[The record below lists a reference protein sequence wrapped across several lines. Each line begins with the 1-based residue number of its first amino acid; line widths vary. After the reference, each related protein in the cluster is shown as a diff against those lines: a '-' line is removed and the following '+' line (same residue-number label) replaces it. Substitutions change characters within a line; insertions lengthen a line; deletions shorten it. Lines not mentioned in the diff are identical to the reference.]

1 MAKTKIEFVCRECG
15 SSHHQWAGQ
24 CLDCKE
30 WNTLE
35 EVVISQATS
44 SKPESLKDLPS
55 SKVQNLSEIKSQNN
69 HRLSTGLSELDRTL
83 GGGLVDGSVVLIGG
97 DPGIGKSTL
106 ILQAIAAI
114 NASSTTLYVSGE
126 ESAEQ
131 VSDRAIRLGIKED
144 ILFIGETHLEKI
156 IKISKDTRPKV
167 IVIDSIQTMVTDLS
181 NSAPGSVTQVR
192 DCAAQLTQYA
202 KQTNTILLMI
212 GHVTKGGA
220 LAGPRILEHMVD
232 AVLYFEGDAGGRY
245 RIIRAVKNRFGAVNE
260 ISVFAMGE
268 KGLQQVSNPSSIFLS
283 NQENP
288 SSGSMVMVTREA
300 TRPLLVEIQALVDQA
315 NGTPKRVSVG
325 LDQNRLSLQLAIL
338 HKHSGIATFDQ
349 DVFINVVG
357 GIKVSETASDLV
369 VMLAIVSSLRDKVI
383 PSKWI
388 AFGEVGLTGEVRPVY
403 NSMERLSEAQKQ
415 GFEVAIIPKGNAPK
429 KPIKGMKVVTV
440 GYLIPSN
447 SVFTREQLVFYRSMP
462 F

>member
-1 MAKTKIEFVCRECG
+1 MAKTKVEFVCRECG
-15 SSHHQWAGQ
+15 ASHHQWAGQ

-35 EVVISQATS
+35 EIVISQATS
-44 SKPESLKDLPS
+44 SKPESLKDLPA
-55 SKVQNLSEIKSQNN
+55 SKVQNLTEIKAQNKD
-69 HRLSTGLSELDRTL
+69 RLSTGLSELDRTL

-106 ILQAIAAI
+106 ILQALAKL
-114 NASSTTLYVSGE
+114 NSDNTTLYVSGE

-131 VSDRAIRLGIKED
+131 VSERAIRLGIKED

-156 IKISKDTRPKV
+156 IKLSKDVKPKV

-181 NSAPGSVTQVR
+181 ASAPGSVTQVR
-192 DCAAQLTQYA
+192 DCAAQLTQFA

-300 TRPLLVEIQALVDQA
+300 TRPLLVEIQALVDQS

-325 LDQNRLSLQLAIL
+325 LDQNRLALQLAIL

-369 VMLAIVSSLRDKVI
+369 VMLSIVSSLRDKVI

-403 NSMERLSEAQKQ
+403 NAQERLSEAQKQ
-415 GFEVAIIPKGNAPK
+415 GFELAIIPKGNEPK
-429 KPIKGMKVVTV
+429 KPIKGMQVIPI
-440 GYLIPSN
+440 GYLYQAIQYLLEN
-447 SVFTREQLVFYRSMP
+447 S
-462 F
+462 

>member
-1 MAKTKIEFVCRECG
+1 MAKNKIEFVCRDCG
-15 SSHHQWAGQ
+15 ASHFQWAGQ
-24 CLDCKE
+24 CLECKA

-35 EVVISQATS
+35 EIIITQVTS
-44 SKPESLKDLPS
+44 SRPESLKDLPA
-55 SKVQNLSEIKSQNN
+55 SKVQNLSEIKSQNKN
-69 HRLSTGLSELDRTL
+69 RLSTGLSELDRTL

-106 ILQAIAAI
+106 ILQALAAV
-114 NASSTTLYVSGE
+114 NSLNTTLYISGE

-131 VSDRAIRLGIKED
+131 VSERATRLGIKED
-144 ILFIGETHLEKI
+144 ILFISETHLEKI
-156 IKISKDTRPKV
+156 LKLSKDVKPKV
-167 IVIDSIQTMVTDLS
+167 IVIDSIQTMATDLS
-181 NSAPGSVTQVR
+181 ASAPGSVTQVR

-202 KQTNTILLMI
+202 KQTKTILLMI

-232 AVLYFEGDAGGRY
+232 AVLYFEGDPGGRY
-245 RIIRAVKNRFGAVNE
+245 RIVRAVKNRFGAVNE
-260 ISVFAMGE
+260 ISVFAMSE
-268 KGLQQVSNPSSIFLS
+268 RGLQQVSNPSSIFLS

-300 TRPLLVEIQALVDQA
+300 TRPLLIEIQALVDQS
-315 NGTPKRVSVG
+315 NGNPKRVSVG

-349 DVFINVVG
+349 DVFVNVVG

-369 VMLAIVSSLRDKVI
+369 VMMAIVSSLRDKVI

-388 AFGEVGLTGEVRPVY
+388 AFGEVGLTGEVRPVF
-403 NSMERLSEAQKQ
+403 NAMERLSEAQKQ
-415 GFEVAIIPKGNAPK
+415 GFEVAIIPKGNSPK
-429 KPIKGMKVVTV
+429 KTIKGIKIISV
-440 GYLIPSN
+440 GYLYQAIQYLLEN
-447 SVFTREQLVFYRSMP
+447 S
-462 F
+462 

>member
-15 SSHHQWAGQ
+15 ASHHQWAGQ

-35 EVVISQATS
+35 EIVISQAAS
-44 SKPESLKDLPS
+44 SKSEILKDLPA
-55 SKVQNLSEIKSQNN
+55 SKVQNLSEITAQNKE
-69 HRLSTGLSELDRTL
+69 RLSTGLSELDRTL

-106 ILQAIAAI
+106 ILQALAVI
-114 NASSTTLYVSGE
+114 NSTNSTLYVSGE

-131 VSDRAIRLGIKED
+131 VSERAIRLEIKED
-144 ILFIGETHLEKI
+144 ILFISETHLEKI
-156 IKISKDTRPKV
+156 LKLSKDVQPKV
-167 IVIDSIQTMVTDLS
+167 IVIDSIQTMVTDIS
-181 NSAPGSVTQVR
+181 TSAPGSVTQVR

-202 KQTNTILLMI
+202 KQTNTVLLLI

-232 AVLYFEGDAGGRY
+232 AVLYFEGDPGGRY
-245 RIIRAVKNRFGAVNE
+245 RIIRAVKNRFGSVNE

-268 KGLQQVSNPSSIFLS
+268 KGLQQISNPSSIFLS

-315 NGTPKRVSVG
+315 NGSPKRVSVG

-338 HKHSGIATFDQ
+338 HKHSGISTFDQ

-383 PSKWI
+383 PNNWI

-403 NSMERLSEAQKQ
+403 NAMERLSEAQKQ
-415 GFEVAIIPKGNAPK
+415 GFELAIIPQGNAPK
-429 KPIKGMKVVTV
+429 KSIKGLKIVTV
-440 GYLIPSN
+440 GYLYQAIQHLLEN
-447 SVFTREQLVFYRSMP
+447 S
-462 F
+462 

>member
-15 SSHHQWAGQ
+15 ASHHQWAGQ

-35 EVVISQATS
+35 EIVISQAAS
-44 SKPESLKDLPS
+44 SKSEILKDLPA
-55 SKVQNLSEIKSQNN
+55 SKVQNLSEITTQNKE
-69 HRLSTGLSELDRTL
+69 RLSTGLSELDRTL

-106 ILQAIAAI
+106 ILQALAVI
-114 NASSTTLYVSGE
+114 NTTNTTLYVSGE

-131 VSDRAIRLGIKED
+131 VSERAIRLEIKED
-144 ILFIGETHLEKI
+144 ILFISETHLEKI
-156 IKISKDTRPKV
+156 LKLSKDVQPKV
-167 IVIDSIQTMVTDLS
+167 IVIDSIQTMVTDIS
-181 NSAPGSVTQVR
+181 SSAPGSVTQVR

-202 KQTNTILLMI
+202 KQTNTVLLLI

-232 AVLYFEGDAGGRY
+232 AVLYFEGDPGGRY
-245 RIIRAVKNRFGAVNE
+245 RIIRAVKNRFGSVNE

-268 KGLQQVSNPSSIFLS
+268 KGLQQISNPSSIFLS

-315 NGTPKRVSVG
+315 NGSPKRVSVG

-338 HKHSGIATFDQ
+338 HKHSGISTFDQ

-383 PSKWI
+383 PNNWI

-403 NSMERLSEAQKQ
+403 NAMERLSEAQKQ

-429 KPIKGMKVVTV
+429 KSIKGLKIVTV
-440 GYLIPSN
+440 GYLYQAIQYLLEN
-447 SVFTREQLVFYRSMP
+447 S
-462 F
+462 

>member
-15 SSHHQWAGQ
+15 ASHYQWAGQ
-24 CLDCKE
+24 CLECKA

-35 EVVISQATS
+35 EVVISQVTS
-44 SKPESLKDLPS
+44 SRPESLKDLPS
-55 SKVQNLSEIKSQNN
+55 SKVQNLSEITTQNKE
-69 HRLSTGLSELDRTL
+69 RLSTGLSELDRTL

-106 ILQAIAAI
+106 ILQALAVI
-114 NASSTTLYVSGE
+114 NKANTTLYVSGE

-131 VSDRAIRLGIKED
+131 VSERAIRLEIKED
-144 ILFIGETHLEKI
+144 ILFISETHLEKI
-156 IKISKDTRPKV
+156 LKLSKDFQPKV
-167 IVIDSIQTMVTDLS
+167 IVIDSIQTMVTDIS
-181 NSAPGSVTQVR
+181 SSAPGSVTQVR

-202 KQTNTILLMI
+202 KQTNTVLLMI
-212 GHVTKGGA
+212 GHVIKGGA

-232 AVLYFEGDAGGRY
+232 AVLYFEGDPGGRY

-268 KGLQQVSNPSSIFLS
+268 KGLQQISNPSSIFLS

-315 NGTPKRVSVG
+315 NGSPKRVSVG

-338 HKHSGIATFDQ
+338 HKHSGISTFDQ

-403 NSMERLSEAQKQ
+403 NAMERLSEAQKQ

-429 KPIKGMKVVTV
+429 KSIKGMKIITV
-440 GYLIPSN
+440 GYLYQAIQYLLEN
-447 SVFTREQLVFYRSMP
+447 S
-462 F
+462 

>member
-15 SSHHQWAGQ
+15 ASHHQWAGQ

-35 EVVISQATS
+35 EIVISQTAS
-44 SKPESLKDLPS
+44 SKSEILKDLPA
-55 SKVQNLSEIKSQNN
+55 SKVQNLSEITTQNKE
-69 HRLSTGLSELDRTL
+69 RLSTGLSELDRTL

-106 ILQAIAAI
+106 ILQALAVI
-114 NASSTTLYVSGE
+114 NTTNSTLYVSGE

-131 VSDRAIRLGIKED
+131 VSERAIRLEIKED
-144 ILFIGETHLEKI
+144 ILFISETHLEKI
-156 IKISKDTRPKV
+156 LKLSKDVQPKV
-167 IVIDSIQTMVTDLS
+167 IVIDSIQTMVTDIS
-181 NSAPGSVTQVR
+181 TSAPGSVTQVR

-202 KQTNTILLMI
+202 KQTNTVLLLI

-232 AVLYFEGDAGGRY
+232 AVLYFEGDPGGRY
-245 RIIRAVKNRFGAVNE
+245 RIIRAVKNRFGSVNE

-268 KGLQQVSNPSSIFLS
+268 KGLQQISNPSSIFLS

-315 NGTPKRVSVG
+315 NGSPKRVSVG

-338 HKHSGIATFDQ
+338 HKHSGISTFDQ

-383 PSKWI
+383 PNNWI

-403 NSMERLSEAQKQ
+403 NAMERLSEAQKQ
-415 GFEVAIIPKGNAPK
+415 GFELAIIPQGNAPK
-429 KPIKGMKVVTV
+429 KSIKGLKIVTV
-440 GYLIPSN
+440 GYLYQAIQYLLEN
-447 SVFTREQLVFYRSMP
+447 S
-462 F
+462 

>member
-35 EVVISQATS
+35 EVIISQATS

-114 NASSTTLYVSGE
+114 NVSSTTLYVSGE

-131 VSDRAIRLGIKED
+131 VSDRATRLGIKED

-232 AVLYFEGDAGGRY
+232 AVIYFEGDAGGRY

-283 NQENP
+283 NQQNP

-338 HKHSGIATFDQ
+338 HKHSGIATFNQ

-415 GFEVAIIPKGNAPK
+415 GFEVAIIPKGNGPK
-429 KPIKGMKVVTV
+429 KTMKGMKVVTV
-440 GYLIPSN
+440 GYLYQAIQYLLEN
-447 SVFTREQLVFYRSMP
+447 S
-462 F
+462 

>member
-15 SSHHQWAGQ
+15 ASHHQWVGQ

-35 EVVISQATS
+35 EIVISQTTS
-44 SKPESLKDLPS
+44 SKPQSLKDLPA
-55 SKVQNLSEIKSQNN
+55 SKVQNLSEITTQNKE
-69 HRLSTGLSELDRTL
+69 RLSTGLSELDRTL
-83 GGGLVDGSVVLIGG
+83 GGGLVDGSVILIGG

-106 ILQAIAAI
+106 ILQALAVI
-114 NASSTTLYVSGE
+114 NKANTTLYVSGE

-131 VSDRAIRLGIKED
+131 VSERAIRLEIKED
-144 ILFIGETHLEKI
+144 ILFISETHLEKI
-156 IKISKDTRPKV
+156 LKLSKDFQPKV
-167 IVIDSIQTMVTDLS
+167 IVIDSIQTMVTDIS
-181 NSAPGSVTQVR
+181 SSAPGSVTQVR

-202 KQTNTILLMI
+202 KQTNTVLLMI
-212 GHVTKGGA
+212 GHVIKGGA

-232 AVLYFEGDAGGRY
+232 AVLYFEGDPGGRY

-268 KGLQQVSNPSSIFLS
+268 KGLQQISNPSSIFLS

-315 NGTPKRVSVG
+315 NGSPKRVSVG

-403 NSMERLSEAQKQ
+403 NAMERLSEAQKQ

-429 KPIKGMKVVTV
+429 KSIKGMKIITV
-440 GYLIPSN
+440 GYLYQAIQYLLEN
-447 SVFTREQLVFYRSMP
+447 S
-462 F
+462 

>member
-1 MAKTKIEFVCRECG
+1 MAKTKVEFVCRECG
-15 SSHHQWAGQ
+15 ASHHQWAGQ

-35 EVVISQATS
+35 EIVISQATS
-44 SKPESLKDLPS
+44 SKPESLKDLPA
-55 SKVQNLSEIKSQNN
+55 SKVQNLTEIKAQNKD
-69 HRLSTGLSELDRTL
+69 RLSTGLSELDRTL

-106 ILQAIAAI
+106 ILQALAKL
-114 NASSTTLYVSGE
+114 NSDNTTLYVSGE

-131 VSDRAIRLGIKED
+131 VSERAIRLGIKED

-156 IKISKDTRPKV
+156 IKLSKDIKPKV

-181 NSAPGSVTQVR
+181 ASAPGSVTQVR
-192 DCAAQLTQYA
+192 DCAAQLTQFA

-300 TRPLLVEIQALVDQA
+300 TRPLLVEIQALVDQS

-325 LDQNRLSLQLAIL
+325 LDQNRLALQLAIL

-357 GIKVSETASDLV
+357 GIRVSETASDLV
-369 VMLAIVSSLRDKVI
+369 VMLSIVSSLRDKVI

-403 NSMERLSEAQKQ
+403 NAQERLSEAQKQ
-415 GFEVAIIPKGNAPK
+415 GFELAIIPIGNEPK
-429 KPIKGMKVVTV
+429 KPIKGMQVIPV
-440 GYLIPSN
+440 GYLYQAIQYLLEN
-447 SVFTREQLVFYRSMP
+447 S
-462 F
+462 

>member
-1 MAKTKIEFVCRECG
+1 MAKTKIEFVCRDCG

-44 SKPESLKDLPS
+44 SKPESLKDLPA

-69 HRLSTGLSELDRTL
+69 NRLSTGLSELDRTL

-114 NASSTTLYVSGE
+114 NASNTTLYVSGE

-300 TRPLLVEIQALVDQA
+300 TRPLLVEIQALVDQS
-315 NGTPKRVSVG
+315 NGAPKRVSVG

-388 AFGEVGLTGEVRPVY
+388 AFGEVGLTGEVRPVF

-415 GFEVAIIPKGNAPK
+415 GFELAIIPKGNAPK
-429 KPIKGMKVVTV
+429 KSIKGMKVVTV
-440 GYLIPSN
+440 GYLYQAIQYLLEN
-447 SVFTREQLVFYRSMP
+447 S
-462 F
+462 

>member
-1 MAKTKIEFVCRECG
+1 MAKTKVEFVCRECG

-35 EVVISQATS
+35 EIVVSQATS
-44 SKPESLKDLPS
+44 SKPESLKDLPA

-69 HRLSTGLSELDRTL
+69 QRLSTGLSELDRTL

-429 KPIKGMKVVTV
+429 KSIKGMKVVTV
-440 GYLIPSN
+440 GYLYQAIQYLLEN
-447 SVFTREQLVFYRSMP
+447 S
-462 F
+462 

>member
-1 MAKTKIEFVCRECG
+1 MAKTKVEFLCRECG
-15 SSHHQWAGQ
+15 ASHHQWAGQ
-24 CLDCKE
+24 CLDCKA

-35 EVVISQATS
+35 EVVISQATA
-44 SKPESLKDLPS
+44 SKPESLQDLPA
-55 SKVQNLSEIKSQNN
+55 SKVQHLSEIKSQNKD
-69 HRLSTGLSELDRTL
+69 RLSTGLTELDRTL

-106 ILQAIAAI
+106 ILQALATLNKA
-114 NASSTTLYVSGE
+114 NTTLYVSGE

-131 VSDRAIRLGIKED
+131 VSERAIRLGIKED
-144 ILFIGETHLEKI
+144 VLFIGETHLEKI
-156 IKISKDTRPKV
+156 LKLSKDVQPKV

-181 NSAPGSVTQVR
+181 TSAPGSVTQVR

-300 TRPLLVEIQALVDQA
+300 TRPLLIEIQALVDQS

-325 LDQNRLSLQLAIL
+325 LDQNRLALQLAIL

-383 PSKWI
+383 PNNWI

-403 NSMERLSEAQKQ
+403 NAQERLSEAQKQ
-415 GFEVAIIPKGNAPK
+415 GFEVAIIPRGNNPK
-429 KPIKGMKVVTV
+429 KSIKGLKIVTV
-440 GYLIPSN
+440 GYLYQAIQYLLEN
-447 SVFTREQLVFYRSMP
+447 S
-462 F
+462 

>member
-15 SSHHQWAGQ
+15 ASHHQWAGQ

-35 EVVISQATS
+35 EIVISQAAS
-44 SKPESLKDLPS
+44 SKSEILKDLPA
-55 SKVQNLSEIKSQNN
+55 SKVQNLSEITAQNKE
-69 HRLSTGLSELDRTL
+69 RLSTGLSELDRTL

-106 ILQAIAAI
+106 ILQALAVI
-114 NASSTTLYVSGE
+114 NTTNSTLYVSGE

-131 VSDRAIRLGIKED
+131 VSERAIRLEIKED
-144 ILFIGETHLEKI
+144 ILFISETHLEKI
-156 IKISKDTRPKV
+156 LKLSKDVQPKV
-167 IVIDSIQTMVTDLS
+167 IVIDSIQTMVTDIS
-181 NSAPGSVTQVR
+181 TSAPGSVTQVR

-202 KQTNTILLMI
+202 KQTNTVLLLI

-232 AVLYFEGDAGGRY
+232 AVLYFEGDPGGRY
-245 RIIRAVKNRFGAVNE
+245 RIIRAVKNRFGSVNE

-268 KGLQQVSNPSSIFLS
+268 KGLQQISNPSSIFLS

-315 NGTPKRVSVG
+315 NGSPKRVSVG

-338 HKHSGIATFDQ
+338 HKHSGISTFDQ

-383 PSKWI
+383 PNNWI

-403 NSMERLSEAQKQ
+403 NAMERLSEAQKQ
-415 GFEVAIIPKGNAPK
+415 GFELAIIPQGNAPK
-429 KPIKGMKVVTV
+429 KSIKGLKIVTV
-440 GYLIPSN
+440 GYLYQAIQYLLEN
-447 SVFTREQLVFYRSMP
+447 S
-462 F
+462 

>member
-24 CLDCKE
+24 CLDCKA

-44 SKPESLKDLPS
+44 SKPESLKDLPA
-55 SKVQNLSEIKSQNN
+55 SKVQNLSEVKSQNKD
-69 HRLSTGLSELDRTL
+69 RLSTGLTELDRTL

-106 ILQAIAAI
+106 ILQALAAV
-114 NASSTTLYVSGE
+114 NATNTTLYVSGE

-131 VSDRAIRLGIKED
+131 VSERALRLDIKED

-156 IKISKDTRPKV
+156 IKLSKDVQPKV
-167 IVIDSIQTMVTDLS
+167 IVIDSIQTMVTDVS
-181 NSAPGSVTQVR
+181 TSAPGSVTQVR

-232 AVLYFEGDAGGRY
+232 AVLYFEGDPGGRY

-349 DVFINVVG
+349 DVFVNVVG

-415 GFEVAIIPKGNAPK
+415 GFEVAIIPKANAPK
-429 KPIKGMKVVTV
+429 KPIKGMKIITV
-440 GYLIPSN
+440 GYLYQAIQYLLEN
-447 SVFTREQLVFYRSMP
+447 S
-462 F
+462 

>member
-44 SKPESLKDLPS
+44 SKPESLKDLPA
-55 SKVQNLSEIKSQNN
+55 SKLQNLSEIKSQNKN
-69 HRLSTGLSELDRTL
+69 RLSTGLTELDRTL

-106 ILQAIAAI
+106 ILQALAAI

-131 VSDRAIRLGIKED
+131 VSERAIRLGIKED

-156 IKISKDTRPKV
+156 IKISKDLRPKV

-415 GFEVAIIPKGNAPK
+415 GFEIAIIPKGNAPK
-429 KPIKGMKVVTV
+429 KPIKGIKVVTV
-440 GYLIPSN
+440 GYLYQAIQYLLEN
-447 SVFTREQLVFYRSMP
+447 S
-462 F
+462 

>member
-15 SSHHQWAGQ
+15 ASHHQWAGQ

-35 EVVISQATS
+35 EIVISQAAS
-44 SKPESLKDLPS
+44 SKSEILKDLPA
-55 SKVQNLSEIKSQNN
+55 SKVQNLSEITAQNKE
-69 HRLSTGLSELDRTL
+69 RLSTGLSELDRTL

-106 ILQAIAAI
+106 ILQALAVI
-114 NASSTTLYVSGE
+114 NSTNSTLYVSGE

-131 VSDRAIRLGIKED
+131 VSERAIRLEIKED
-144 ILFIGETHLEKI
+144 ILFISETHLEKI
-156 IKISKDTRPKV
+156 LKLSKDVQPKV
-167 IVIDSIQTMVTDLS
+167 IVIDSIQTMVTDIS
-181 NSAPGSVTQVR
+181 TSAPGSVTQVR

-202 KQTNTILLMI
+202 KQTNTVLLLI

-232 AVLYFEGDAGGRY
+232 AVLYFEGDPGGRY
-245 RIIRAVKNRFGAVNE
+245 RIIRAVKNRFGSVNE

-268 KGLQQVSNPSSIFLS
+268 KGLQQISNPSSIFLS

-315 NGTPKRVSVG
+315 NGSPKRVSVG

-338 HKHSGIATFDQ
+338 HKHSGISTFDQ

-383 PSKWI
+383 PNNWI

-403 NSMERLSEAQKQ
+403 NAMERLSEAQKQ
-415 GFEVAIIPKGNAPK
+415 GFELAIIPQGNAPK
-429 KPIKGMKVVTV
+429 KSIKGLKTVTV
-440 GYLIPSN
+440 GYLYQAIQYLLEN
-447 SVFTREQLVFYRSMP
+447 S
-462 F
+462 

>member
-15 SSHHQWAGQ
+15 ASHHQWAGQ

-35 EVVISQATS
+35 EIVISQATS
-44 SKPESLKDLPS
+44 SKSEILKDLPA
-55 SKVQNLSEIKSQNN
+55 SKVQNLSEITTQNKE
-69 HRLSTGLSELDRTL
+69 RLSTGLSELDRTL

-106 ILQAIAAI
+106 ILQALAVI
-114 NASSTTLYVSGE
+114 NTSNTTLYVSGE

-131 VSDRAIRLGIKED
+131 VSERAIRLEIKED
-144 ILFIGETHLEKI
+144 ILFISETHLEKI
-156 IKISKDTRPKV
+156 LKLSKDVQPKV
-167 IVIDSIQTMVTDLS
+167 IVIDSIQTMVTDIS
-181 NSAPGSVTQVR
+181 TSAPGSVTQVR

-202 KQTNTILLMI
+202 KQTNTVLLLI

-232 AVLYFEGDAGGRY
+232 AVLYFEGDPGGRY
-245 RIIRAVKNRFGAVNE
+245 RIIRAVKNRFGSVNE

-268 KGLQQVSNPSSIFLS
+268 KGLQQISNPSSIFLS

-315 NGTPKRVSVG
+315 NGSPKRVSVG

-338 HKHSGIATFDQ
+338 HKHSGISTFDQ

-383 PSKWI
+383 PNNWI

-403 NSMERLSEAQKQ
+403 NAMERLSEAQKQ
-415 GFEVAIIPKGNAPK
+415 GFELAIIPQGNAPK
-429 KPIKGMKVVTV
+429 KSIKGLKIVTV
-440 GYLIPSN
+440 GYLYQAIQHLLEN
-447 SVFTREQLVFYRSMP
+447 S
-462 F
+462 

>member
-15 SSHHQWAGQ
+15 ASHHQWAGQ
-24 CLDCKE
+24 CLECKE

-35 EVVISQATS
+35 EIVITHTTS
-44 SKPESLKDLPS
+44 SKSEILKDLPA
-55 SKVQNLSEIKSQNN
+55 SKVQNLSEITTQNKE
-69 HRLSTGLSELDRTL
+69 RLSTGLSELDRTL

-106 ILQAIAAI
+106 ILQALAVI
-114 NASSTTLYVSGE
+114 NTTNTTLYVSGE

-131 VSDRAIRLGIKED
+131 VSERAIRLEIKED
-144 ILFIGETHLEKI
+144 ILFISETHLEKI
-156 IKISKDTRPKV
+156 LKLSKDVQPKV
-167 IVIDSIQTMVTDLS
+167 IVIDSIQTMVTDIS
-181 NSAPGSVTQVR
+181 SSAPGSVTQVR

-202 KQTNTILLMI
+202 KQTNTVLLLI

-232 AVLYFEGDAGGRY
+232 AVLYFEGDPGGRY

-268 KGLQQVSNPSSIFLS
+268 KGLQQISNPSSIFLS

-315 NGTPKRVSVG
+315 NGSPKRVSVG

-338 HKHSGIATFDQ
+338 HKHSGISTFDQ

-383 PSKWI
+383 PNNWI

-403 NSMERLSEAQKQ
+403 NAMERLSEAQKQ

-429 KPIKGMKVVTV
+429 KSIKGLKIVTV
-440 GYLIPSN
+440 GYLYQAIQYLLEN
-447 SVFTREQLVFYRSMP
+447 S
-462 F
+462 

>member
-1 MAKTKIEFVCRECG
+1 MID
-15 SSHHQWAGQ
+15 Q
-24 CLDCKE
+24 CVDLALDGLDQLFF
-30 WNTLE
+30 TIVGL
-35 EVVISQATS
+35 A
-44 SKPESLKDLPS
+44 L
-55 SKVQNLSEIKSQNN
+55 LSIII
-69 HRLSTGLSELDRTL
+69 L
-83 GGGLVDGSVVLIGG
+83 GGSWPIWTDFTI
-97 DPGIGKSTL
+97 DP
-106 ILQAIAAI
+106 
-114 NASSTTLYVSGE
+114 
-126 ESAEQ
+126 
-131 VSDRAIRLGIKED
+131 
-144 ILFIGETHLEKI
+144 
-156 IKISKDTRPKV
+156 
-167 IVIDSIQTMVTDLS
+167 
-181 NSAPGSVTQVR
+181 PGSVTQVR
-192 DCAAQLTQYA
+192 DCAAQLTQFA

-300 TRPLLVEIQALVDQA
+300 TRPLLVEIQALVDQS

-325 LDQNRLSLQLAIL
+325 LDQNRLALQLAIL

-369 VMLAIVSSLRDKVI
+369 VMLSIVSSLRDKVI

-403 NSMERLSEAQKQ
+403 NAQERLSEAQKQ
-415 GFEVAIIPKGNAPK
+415 GFELAIIPKGNQPK
-429 KPIKGMKVVTV
+429 KSIKGMQVIPV
-440 GYLIPSN
+440 GYLYQAIQYLLEN
-447 SVFTREQLVFYRSMP
+447 S
-462 F
+462 

>member
-1 MAKTKIEFVCRECG
+1 MAKTKVEFVCRECG
-15 SSHHQWAGQ
+15 ASHHQWAGQ

-35 EVVISQATS
+35 EIVISQATS
-44 SKPESLKDLPS
+44 SKPESLKDLPA
-55 SKVQNLSEIKSQNN
+55 SKVQNLTEIKAQNKD
-69 HRLSTGLSELDRTL
+69 RLSTGLSELDRTL

-106 ILQAIAAI
+106 ILQALAKL
-114 NASSTTLYVSGE
+114 NSDNTTLYVSGE

-131 VSDRAIRLGIKED
+131 VSERAIRLGIKED

-156 IKISKDTRPKV
+156 IKLSKDVKPKV

-181 NSAPGSVTQVR
+181 ASAPGSVTQVR
-192 DCAAQLTQYA
+192 DCAAQLTQFA

-260 ISVFAMGE
+260 ISVFAMSE

-300 TRPLLVEIQALVDQA
+300 TRPLLVEIQALVDQS

-325 LDQNRLSLQLAIL
+325 LDQNRLALQLAIL

-369 VMLAIVSSLRDKVI
+369 VMLSIVSSLRDKVI

-403 NSMERLSEAQKQ
+403 NAQERLSEAQKQ
-415 GFEVAIIPKGNAPK
+415 GFELAIIPKGNEPK
-429 KPIKGMKVVTV
+429 KPIKGIQVIPV
-440 GYLIPSN
+440 GYLYQAIQYLLEN
-447 SVFTREQLVFYRSMP
+447 S
-462 F
+462 

>member
-1 MAKTKIEFVCRECG
+1 MAKTKVEFVCRECG
-15 SSHHQWAGQ
+15 ASHHQWAGQ

-35 EVVISQATS
+35 EIVISQATS
-44 SKPESLKDLPS
+44 SKPESLKDLPA
-55 SKVQNLSEIKSQNN
+55 SKVQNLTEIKAQNKD
-69 HRLSTGLSELDRTL
+69 RLSTGLSELDRTL

-106 ILQAIAAI
+106 ILQALAKL
-114 NASSTTLYVSGE
+114 NSDNTTLYVSGE

-131 VSDRAIRLGIKED
+131 VSERAIRLGIKED

-156 IKISKDTRPKV
+156 IKLSKDVKPKV

-181 NSAPGSVTQVR
+181 ASAPGSVTQVR
-192 DCAAQLTQYA
+192 DCAAQLTQFA

-300 TRPLLVEIQALVDQA
+300 TRPLLVEIQALVDQS

-325 LDQNRLSLQLAIL
+325 LDQNRLALQLAIL

-369 VMLAIVSSLRDKVI
+369 VMLSIVSSLRDKVI

-403 NSMERLSEAQKQ
+403 NAQERLSEAQKQ
-415 GFEVAIIPKGNAPK
+415 GFELAIIPKGNEPK
-429 KPIKGMKVVTV
+429 KPIKGIQVIPV
-440 GYLIPSN
+440 GYLYQAIQYLLEN
-447 SVFTREQLVFYRSMP
+447 S
-462 F
+462 

>member
-15 SSHHQWAGQ
+15 ASHHQWAGQ

-35 EVVISQATS
+35 EIVISQATS
-44 SKPESLKDLPS
+44 SKSEILKDLPA
-55 SKVQNLSEIKSQNN
+55 SKVQNLSEITTQNKE
-69 HRLSTGLSELDRTL
+69 RLSTGLSELDRTL

-106 ILQAIAAI
+106 ILQALAVI
-114 NASSTTLYVSGE
+114 NTSNTTLYVSGE

-131 VSDRAIRLGIKED
+131 VSERATRLGIKED
-144 ILFIGETHLEKI
+144 ILFISETHLEKI
-156 IKISKDTRPKV
+156 LKLSKDIQPKV
-167 IVIDSIQTMVTDLS
+167 IVIDSIQTMVTDIS
-181 NSAPGSVTQVR
+181 SSAPGSVTQVR

-202 KQTNTILLMI
+202 KQTNTVLLLI

-232 AVLYFEGDAGGRY
+232 AVLYFEGDPGGRY
-245 RIIRAVKNRFGAVNE
+245 RIIRAVKNRFGSVNE

-268 KGLQQVSNPSSIFLS
+268 KGLQQISNPSSIFLS

-315 NGTPKRVSVG
+315 NGSPKRVSVG

-338 HKHSGIATFDQ
+338 HKHSGISTFDQ

-383 PSKWI
+383 PNNWI

-403 NSMERLSEAQKQ
+403 NAMERLSEAQKQ

-429 KPIKGMKVVTV
+429 KSIKGLKIVTV
-440 GYLIPSN
+440 GYLYQAIQYLLEN
-447 SVFTREQLVFYRSMP
+447 S
-462 F
+462 